1 MEEVGERSQARE
13 NIIVALASYRS
24 YVEEDKAKN
33 HTHRSS
39 LMPQAKGTR
48 VAQKGIPDW
57 LQELYDP
64 LDEMMQKKSGA
75 VDSTVLRESQN

>member
-1 MEEVGERSQARE
+1 
-13 NIIVALASYRS
+13 
-24 YVEEDKAKN
+24 
-33 HTHRSS
+33 
-39 LMPQAKGTR
+39 MPQAKGTR